1 MDAKQSEAPSTS
13 FSSEE
18 WQLRVDLAAAFRL
31 AVHFD
36 WHESI
41 ANHFSAAVSDDGKT
55 FLLNPKWKHFATMKA
70 SELLCLHADD
80 EDTMNRPDA
89 PEPSAW
95 CIHGAIHAAVPHAR
109 VLLHCHPPY
118 ATALSCL
125 KDPSIKAIDQNTARF
140 HNRVAVDLNF
150 GGIADDADE
159 GKRIAAA
166 LGNYSIMMMGNHGVS
181 VVGETV
187 AEAFEHLYY
196 LERAAKTMVLAY
208 STGQPLS
215 IMDDDL
221 AEKTAQSWEL
231 YSDSA
236 FAHFDQLKEILDK
249 TDSSYRE

>member
-1 MDAKQSEAPSTS
+1 
-13 FSSEE
+13 
-18 WQLRVDLAAAFRL
+18 
-31 AVHFD
+31 
-36 WHESI
+36 
-41 ANHFSAAVSDDGKT
+41 
-55 FLLNPKWKHFATMKA
+55 
-70 SELLCLHADD
+70 
-80 EDTMNRPDA
+80 
-89 PEPSAW
+89 
-95 CIHGAIHAAVPHAR
+95 

-140 HNRVAVDLNF
+140 HNRVAGDLKF

-159 GKRIAAA
+159 GKRIAEA
-166 LGNYSIMMMGNHGVS
+166 LGKYSIMMMGNHGVS

-196 LERAAKTMVLAY
+196 LERAAKTMILAY

-236 FAHFDQLKEILDK
+236 FAHFEQLKEMLDK
-249 TDSSYRE
+249 TDSSYCD

>member
-1 MDAKQSEAPSTS
+1 M
-13 FSSEE
+13 
-18 WQLRVDLAAAFRL
+18 
-31 AVHFD
+31 
-36 WHESI
+36 
-41 ANHFSAAVSDDGKT
+41 
-55 FLLNPKWKHFATMKA
+55 
-70 SELLCLHADD
+70 
-80 EDTMNRPDA
+80 
-89 PEPSAW
+89 
-95 CIHGAIHAAVPHAR
+95 
-109 VLLHCHPPY
+109 LLHCHPPY
-118 ATALSCL
+118 ATALAGL

-140 HNRVAVDLNF
+140 HNRVAIDLNF

-159 GKRIAAA
+159 GKRIAAS

-221 AEKTAQSWEL
+221 AEETAQTWEF

-236 FAHFDQLKEILDK
+236 FAHFEQLKEILDK
-249 TDSSYRE
+249 TDSSFRD